1 MLEKQKTK
9 REKPSLI
16 EAVDRAI
23 EKMTEAKEEID
34 FLSVA
39 RKIGVA
45 RSTLYRNTVVRE
57 HIVAAR
63 EYQRLSFNTQWNLL
77 NEVETLKERVEALER
92 KVEDLEMKEKADMT
106 SQQHW

>member
-1 MLEKQKTK
+1 
-9 REKPSLI
+9 
-16 EAVDRAI
+16 
-23 EKMTEAKEEID
+23 
-34 FLSVA
+34 
-39 RKIGVA
+39 
-45 RSTLYRNTVVRE
+45 VVRE
-57 HIVAAR
+57 HIAAAR